1 MIELFNGCLTLTC
14 SNLHV
19 SVLKHGSVG
28 ERLALSMLNNLMP
41 PDRSAAMAFVIF
53 WPSCLHPRTNSHAT
67 LPEEAGLHF
76 PSAFRG
82 ATLLISSPRL
92 QRGLFS
98 GRFEAASLSYELKDK
113 ATVMQMTSPATN
125 RVFTPK
131 ILIPFFSKWVQV
143 EVFSFFQ
150 WPNRINTSVFCAEG
164 EV

>member
-1 MIELFNGCLTLTC
+1 MGQ
-14 SNLHV
+14 SAR
-19 SVLKHGSVG
+19 K
-28 ERLALSMLNNLMP
+28 RLALSMLNNLMP
-41 PDRSAAMAFVIF
+41 PDRSAAVAFVIF
-53 WPSCLHPRTNSHAT
+53 WPSSLRLHASDSHAT
-67 LPEEAGLHF
+67 LPKKACLHF

-82 ATLLISSPRL
+82 AVPLISSPRL

-98 GRFEAASLSYELKDK
+98 GRFETASLSYELKDK
-113 ATVMQMTSPATN
+113 SSVMQMTSPATN

-164 EV
+164 EVSRWRGSRTVECKFGLF